1 MHKNLPKYY
10 YFIDTF
16 EKQHIK
22 NLNINIAIIYRNY
35 NKNLDIEKINVIKK
49 YCKLNKRKFF
59 ISNNV
64 KMAIKLD
71 LDGVYLPS
79 FNKSF
84 KINNYPKKKNFIIIG
99 SAHNL
104 KDIKIKEKQGVD
116 AIFLASLFNKKKTF
130 LGMEK
135 FKILKKQTKTKI
147 IALGGINES
156 NIKKIRLL
164 NVFGFAAISF
174 FKEQKKTALKKGPF

>member
-1 MHKNLPKYY
+1 
-10 YFIDTF
+10 
-16 EKQHIK
+16 
-22 NLNINIAIIYRNY
+22 
-35 NKNLDIEKINVIKK
+35 
-49 YCKLNKRKFF
+49 
-59 ISNNV
+59 
-64 KMAIKLD
+64 MAIKLD